1 MSKNV
6 IVVMVAE
13 LLLFLGEE
21 DQLFGV
27 LALVGARV
35 CQFFHAAAARP
46 LVAEPV
52 AEGRRHEAEER
63 LRDWVVK
70 ECPQADE
77 VANLP
82 TDRHGERL
90 QVAGRYDAVAMGKV
104 EGTLLDGGGY
114 GCAVDMNAR
123 FAGEPSERPNI
134 VVADEVMY
142 FYAAVRQVPK
152 GVEEGAVG
160 LLVGVAPEVLVPE
173 IEHVAEEVDSRGIL
187 RHGAQQ
193 RHQATLVFAGVR
205 DGTGTEMGIRK
216 KVNHVIYDLLIYD
229 VRFITGTY
237 NCHEL
242 TINFYVLTS

>member
-1 MSKNV
+1 MSENV

-27 LALVGARV
+27 LAFVGARV
-35 CQFFHAAAARP
+35 RQFFHAAAARP
-46 LVAEPV
+46 LVAETV
-52 AEGRRHEAEER
+52 AEARRHEAEEG

-70 ECPQADE
+70 ECPQANE
-77 VANLP
+77 VANLLA
-82 TDRHGERL
+82 DRRGERL
-90 QVAGRYDAVAMGKV
+90 QVAGRYDAVAVGKV
-104 EGTLLDGGGY
+104 EGALVDGGCY
-114 GCAVDMNAR
+114 GRAVDKDTR
-123 FAGEPSERPNI
+123 FAGEPSECPNI
-134 VVADEVMY
+134 MITNEIVHL
-142 FYAAVRQVPK
+142 YAAVRKVSEGGK
-152 GVEEGAVG
+152 EGAVG
-160 LLVGVAPEVLVPE
+160 FFVRVAPEVLVPE